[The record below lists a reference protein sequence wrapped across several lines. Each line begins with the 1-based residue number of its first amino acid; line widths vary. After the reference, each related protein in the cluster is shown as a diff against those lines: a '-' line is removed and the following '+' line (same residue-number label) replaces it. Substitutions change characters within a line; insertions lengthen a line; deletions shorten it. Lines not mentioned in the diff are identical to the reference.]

1 MIPSPKLIAA
11 ALILS
16 ANALTGCLPY
26 TAASTPD
33 GPRFDL
39 LYNRQLSSFEHRI
52 ALENHTQPDAW
63 TPVASAWIDFINC
76 RPLDPKALVQL
87 ALHND
92 PLPKVIYASLLL
104 EQARR
109 QRLLVRAL
117 ITRQKSWG
125 QNTFYAQFYT
135 PGFFDRSTDHLSP
148 DLIHWPAEHEAWAD
162 EVPAISPT
170 TSQCQDFQQK
180 LIDTTLD
187 QLTFSP
193 ENVFYPHFQQEITAT
208 ENTLKAAN
216 LLTETNADLTPW
228 LRLIRIHAANLHVQA
243 ANLAQSTKDSKKSE
257 EHLQS
262 ALSHLEILFNSTH
275 WAENNPPE
283 SLETNAQ
290 AMLLYAILLEKADRT
305 DEAQDLLERAESL
318 GLTEQNLWQA
328 RYLRLR
334 IFTRAAQ
341 WKNAAAIATTL
352 PPPTDPTFSA
362 YAFYAT
368 QAQDRAGFQDRAL
381 ALAMAAFRDRPYEAD
396 PFLRALY
403 LDNLRRITDY
413 PFETRTLELLEDM
426 GPRNQLFSRVEEFA
440 SIALDHG
447 QPDNTAAAAN
457 WLLTN
462 QSDARKHPHYNA
474 LLALSAFFTQDH
486 AKFDQYISRIT
497 ARSDALLEAI
507 PEPRRPQFF
516 AAADVELAR
525 VFRMMLP
532 AMAEWGES
540 TPAANKR
547 QKWLQ
552 TIVTQTQDLL
562 RTSPESTARPAL
574 LELYRIASAMLE
586 THPRGYTENIGDLEP
601 TPLVL
606 GTVHLSERELTQ
618 FEPVIEPIFTPPFSL
633 TLIPRDNIA
642 PANWPNTF
650 APDNSEQEGQP

>member
-1 MIPSPKLIAA
+1 MIPSPKQLTI

-26 TAASTPD
+26 SQASAPD

-39 LYNRQLSSFEHRI
+39 LYNRQLAKFEHRI
-52 ALENHTQPDAW
+52 DLENHTQTDAW
-63 TPVASAWIDFINC
+63 TPVATAWIDFINC
-76 RPLDPKALVQL
+76 RPLAPNTSEQAT
-87 ALHND
+87 
-92 PLPKVIYASLLL
+92 LPSAVYDSLLL

-135 PGFFDRSTDHLSP
+135 PGFFDRANPLHNA

-162 EVPAISPT
+162 EVPSSSPT
-170 TSQCQDFQQK
+170 TSQCQTFQQE
-180 LIDTTLD
+180 LIETTLD
-187 QLTFSP
+187 QLTYSP
-193 ENVFYPHFQQEITAT
+193 ENVYYPHFQQEILAT
-208 ENTLKAAN
+208 ENTLTSAIS
-216 LLTETNADLTPW
+216 LTELTPW
-228 LRLIRIHAANLHVQA
+228 TRQIRIHAANLHAQA
-243 ANLAQSTKDSKKSE
+243 AKLTQDANKSQ
-257 EHLQS
+257 EHLQN
-262 ALSHLEILFNSTH
+262 ALSHLEILFSTTNPQENGHGQAPQDQENS
-275 WAENNPPE
+275 
-283 SLETNAQ
+283 ETNAQ
-290 AMLLYAILLEKADRT
+290 AMLLYAILLEQADRS
-305 DEAQDLLERAESL
+305 DEAQRLLERAESL
-318 GLTEQNLWQA
+318 GLTDANLWKA

-341 WKNAAAIATTL
+341 WKKAAAIATTL
-352 PPPTDPTFSA
+352 PPATDPTFSA
-362 YAFYAT
+362 YAYYAT

-403 LDNLRRITDY
+403 LDNLRRIADY

-426 GPRNQLFSRVEEFA
+426 GPRNQLFTRVEEFA

-457 WLLTN
+457 WLLLN
-462 QSDARKHPHYNA
+462 QPDARKHPHFNA

-486 AKFDQYISRIT
+486 AKFDQYITRIT

-525 VFRMMLP
+525 VFRLMLP

-574 LELYRIASAMLE
+574 LELYRIASAMLQS
-586 THPRGYTENIGDLEP
+586 HPRGYTENVGDLEP

-618 FEPVIEPIFTPPFSL
+618 YEPAIEPSFTPLFSL

-642 PANWPNTF
+642 PENWPNSF
-650 APDNSEQEGQP
+650 APDKTDEEKQP